1 MKDTITIYW
10 SSSLRDPSPP
20 DQWYLKEPEPVKNY
34 FVKNIPEDKNNSD
47 MGFFGCPA
55 AGAFLKNLF
64 TFKANKNDKAVWP
77 AGYLKSVANQYVGP
91 LMNYGNNVTLRQS
104 RKSAID
110 GYIDLIYD
118 INYVMFA
125 DKPLTIRWSTPNY
138 PPSAPSPG
146 AMLISGEFD
155 IGRWYRPAV
164 LNWFVPV
171 DNTEFEVKEG
181 DDLFY
186 FQALTDSKIVFQK
199 FMMTDQI
206 RELAQSFLR
215 SIKRDGTG
223 LTLEERY
230 QIAEGRQ
237 SQESILAEIK
247 KNLITTPYDHN
258 T

>member
-1 MKDTITIYW
+1 MREITTIYW

-20 DQWYLKEPEPVKNY
+20 DQWYLKDPEPVKNY
-34 FVKNIPEDKNNSD
+34 FINNIPENKDNAD

-55 AGAFLKNLF
+55 AGAFFKNLY
-64 TFKANKNDKAVWP
+64 TFKANKNDSAKFP
-77 AGYLKSVANQYVGP
+77 AGYLKTVANQSIGSIGDF
-91 LMNYGNNVTLRQS
+91 GNKVTLRQS

-125 DKPLTIRWSTPNY
+125 DKPLTIRLSTPNY

-164 LNWFVPV
+164 LNWFVPT
-171 DNTEFEVKEG
+171 DNTRFEIKEG

-186 FQALTDSKIVFQK
+186 FQALTDDKIVFQK

-206 RELAQSFLR
+206 RELAQSFLK
-215 SIKRDGTG
+215 SLKRDGMG

-237 SQESILAEIK
+237 SQELILAEIK